1 MKKTKVTIKDVAA
14 LAGVSPAT
22 VSMILNGSNKFPEQT
37 CRKVIDACNQLGYVR
52 GELLRAESTED
63 KVLVVVVPTL
73 SNLYFVKAVGAMQ
86 RRA

>member
-22 VSMILNGSNKFPEQT
+22 VSMVLNGSNKFPEQT

-52 GELLRAESTED
+52 GELLRAESTEEP
-63 KVLVVVVPTL
+63 VLCQGCGCHAAPGQGTGLFPLCV
-73 SNLYFVKAVGAMQ
+73 
-86 RRA
+86 

>member
-22 VSMILNGSNKFPEQT
+22 VSMVLNGSNKFPEQT

-52 GELLRAESTED
+52 GELLRAERPAD
-63 KVLVVVVPTL
+63 KVLGVVVTTL
-73 SNLYFVKAVGAMQ
+73 SNL
-86 RRA
+86 